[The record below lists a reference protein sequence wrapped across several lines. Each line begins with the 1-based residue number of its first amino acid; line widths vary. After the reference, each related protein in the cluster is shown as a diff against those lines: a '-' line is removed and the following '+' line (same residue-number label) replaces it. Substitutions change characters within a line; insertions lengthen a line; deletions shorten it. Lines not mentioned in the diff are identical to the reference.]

1 MKYKF
6 VNFYNKLLVSHYMTK
21 CIKSKLFCALCL
33 KSIVHTFVWEVN
45 DYLFA
50 NYVHMQFV
58 AVDPQ
63 EIEVRSV
70 YHFYSLK
77 TESSQNRKLTMCS
90 CELSVLIYGP
100 NSSSSCGRSDQQS
113 P

>member
-1 MKYKF
+1 MNYKF
-6 VNFYNKLLVSHYMTK
+6 ENFYNKLLVSHYMTK

-63 EIEVRSV
+63 ESEIRSV
-70 YHFYSLK
+70 YHY
-77 TESSQNRKLTMCS
+77 RKLTKPKAHNVF
-90 CELSVLIYGP
+90 L
-100 NSSSSCGRSDQQS
+100 
-113 P
+113 